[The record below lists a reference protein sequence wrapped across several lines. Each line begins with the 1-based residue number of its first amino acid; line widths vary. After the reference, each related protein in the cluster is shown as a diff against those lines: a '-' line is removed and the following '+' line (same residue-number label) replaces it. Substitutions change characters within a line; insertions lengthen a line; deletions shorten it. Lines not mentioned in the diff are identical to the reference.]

1 LNNREIEN
9 ILNNIYDKLYAA
21 FGPQNWWPAE
31 SQFEVIVGAILTQNT
46 AWKNV
51 EKAINNL
58 KYSGL
63 LMPEKLHDLSHE
75 ELASHIH
82 SAGYFNI
89 KSKRLKAFLDYL
101 FGSYEGKLEAFF
113 NKRVDLLREELLF
126 VKGIGEET
134 ADSIL
139 LYAGRYP
146 VFVVDSYT
154 RRILSRHQLIS
165 PDASYR
171 EIQRLFME
179 NLKQDERLFNE
190 YHALI
195 VKVGKELC
203 KNRNPLCNKCPLM

>member
-1 LNNREIEN
+1 MELVN
-9 ILNNIYDKLYAA
+9 ILNKIYDKLYAS

-31 SQFEVIVGAILTQNT
+31 SQFEVIIGAILTQNT
-46 AWKNV
+46 SWRNV

-63 LMPEKLHDLSHE
+63 LTPKKLHDLSHK
-75 ELASHIH
+75 ELACLIR

-101 FGSYEGKLEAFF
+101 FDRYEGNL
-113 NKRVDLLREELLF
+113 EELFKERVEVLRGELLS
-126 VKGIGEET
+126 VDGIGEET

-154 RRILSRHQLIS
+154 RRILSRHHLIPS
-165 PDASYR
+165 DASYS
-171 EIQRLFME
+171 EIQRLFIE

-203 KNRNPLCNKCPLM
+203 RNRNPLCNMCPLM